1 MELNAPD
8 LWESAARLTLSLV
21 FSAAIGWEREH
32 KGRPAGLRTHILVAI
47 GATGFTLIALEVSGA
62 SIAAGISPPFDPG
75 RILSTIIGGI
85 GFLGAGA
92 ILHSRHRVHGLTTAA
107 SIWAVA
113 AIGMACGCGLYA
125 LTVLMTVL
133 CLVTLVAIKQIEDK
147 WFDDDDDATVREAAA
162 EAKPAVDG
170 EGDRADR

>member
-1 MELNAPD
+1 MDLNAPNF
-8 LWESAARLTLSLV
+8 WESAIRLVLALA
-21 FSAAIGWEREH
+21 FSAAIGWERER

-47 GATGFTLIALEVSGA
+47 GATGFTLVALQLSGA
-62 SIAAGISPPFDPG
+62 AATAGISPPYDPG

-113 AIGMACGCGLYA
+113 AIGMACGCGLYSLA
-125 LTVLMTVL
+125 VLMTGL
-133 CLVTLVAIKQIEDK
+133 GLVTLIVIKRLERV
-147 WFDDDDDATVREAAA
+147 WFDAA
-162 EAKPAVDG
+162 EDSRYPEAGGAG
-170 EGDRADR
+170 GDDV